1 MQAVSCD
8 EAFLDMTGE
17 GDPNQIATTIRQEIF
32 DMTKCTASAGI
43 AGNML
48 LARLATRKAKPNG
61 QFYIPPADVLFLTHF
76 HSFYQAVFPISNHA
90 QDNNLIYL
98 MIFHVN
104 RWRNSWQ
111 VYQ

>member
-1 MQAVSCD
+1 MQKVDDVRHVFGCGLLVQAVSCD
-8 EAFLDMTGE
+8 EAFLDVTGE

-61 QFYIPPADVLFLTHF
+61 QFYILPADVLFLTHF
-76 HSFYQAVFPISNHA
+76 HSF
-90 QDNNLIYL
+90 
-98 MIFHVN
+98 
-104 RWRNSWQ
+104 
-111 VYQ
+111 